1 MSKFSEQVHISIS
14 SFDKN
19 IVYYDLKLSQKMAD
33 HHYFSFTWQYTAK
46 AVIDPEDQAKAIA
59 KYVGSEVIFT
69 FKVNGIRLMS
79 KGIISGLESI
89 DLHGSPAGLHV
100 SGISQT
106 VFLDDMEK
114 SRIFLNRNLQ
124 QIALEI
130 FAEESSG
137 EFYQREAILPTY
149 TSPFDFK
156 PQYNETS
163 FNFMKRLSARYGQW
177 FYFDGMRMQFGQTK
191 NSNVKLI
198 NGSSLHKFTIK
209 ANLVSQKTSF
219 GGYDYNSES
228 NIRNSSEKT
237 TTGSRDRFAVSVGF
251 NQSSVARKDL
261 SVGAYTNN
269 AQNKE
274 ELDQMVKL
282 QTAGRDANSVF
293 YSGISYF
300 PIGLGQVFTIQNKTV
315 EHELVAIEI
324 IHHSE
329 VNGNYSCEFRA
340 IPADVAA
347 PHYTDVNVF
356 AVAES
361 QPAKVIDN
369 NDPESLGRVK
379 VQYYWNGWGCES
391 DWMRMIQPHSGA
403 GKGFYFI
410 PEIGEEV
417 LVGFEGGNADC
428 PFVMGTQYNGQAKP
442 EFFDSGNMIKGW
454 KLRFGMLFKFIE
466 KVGIWLSDPSGN
478 EIHLD
483 EKGKNITITTPGTLT
498 LNCKDL
504 IFNVDNNMETNVTVN
519 KTDNI
524 GVNSNENVGGVK
536 ELGVAGN
543 SIVDIKGCFF
553 ENIEGD
559 LHSEAKQERNEIGL
573 NGVVTST
580 EKDLNNHSKN
590 NIQHNSGEGT
600 RQN

>member
-1 MSKFSEQVHISIS
+1 
-14 SFDKN
+14 
-19 IVYYDLKLSQKMAD
+19 
-33 HHYFSFTWQYTAK
+33 
-46 AVIDPEDQAKAIA
+46 
-59 KYVGSEVIFT
+59 
-69 FKVNGIRLMS
+69 
-79 KGIISGLESI
+79 
-89 DLHGSPAGLHV
+89 
-100 SGISQT
+100 
-106 VFLDDMEK
+106 
-114 SRIFLNRNLQ
+114 
-124 QIALEI
+124 
-130 FAEESSG
+130 
-137 EFYQREAILPTY
+137 
-149 TSPFDFK
+149 
-156 PQYNETS
+156 
-163 FNFMKRLSARYGQW
+163 
-177 FYFDGMRMQFGQTK
+177 MRMQFGQTK
-191 NSNVKLI
+191 TSNVKLI

-237 TTGSRDRFAVSVGF
+237 TTGSRDRFAVSMGF

-261 SVGAYTNN
+261 SAGAYTNN

-315 EHELVAIEI
+315 EHELVAIEV

-428 PFVMGTQYNGQAKP
+428 PFVMGTQYNGQAKS

-483 EKGKNITITTPGTLT
+483 EEGKNINATTPETFTIRAKNIVFEATESITYTAGMHISESAT
-498 LNCKDL
+498 LNKST
-504 IFNVDNNMETNVTVN
+504 F
-519 KTDNI
+519 
-524 GVNSNENVGGVK
+524 VGGIMNTSVT
-536 ELGVAGN
+536 GN
-543 SIVDIKGCFF
+543 SMLHVKGEYNHFVDGDFNSDYQKDQ
-553 ENIEGD
+553 NIISEGKISS
-559 LHSEAKQERNEIGL
+559 HSEEDHEI
-573 NGVVTST
+573 
-580 EKDLNNHSKN
+580 HSKKS
-590 NIQHNSGEGT
+590 IKDNSGENT
-600 RQN
+600 THN